1 MHNINLLFT
10 SLLEGGRG
18 GGKFGPP
25 NFKLRGGGG
34 GGGGGE
40 HATFFPSLDPKY

>member
-34 GGGGGE
+34 GGP
-40 HATFFPSLDPKY
+40 ATFFPSLDPKY